1 MEIFLHAHTWIALLT
16 LVFLEVIL
24 GIDNIIFISLVSAK
38 LPEDQQAKARN
49 IGLVMALVMRVLLL
63 MGISYIVH
71 LTNPLFTIDF
81 MNFNHEVSVRDL
93 ILLVGGAFLLA
104 KSTTEIHHKIEGESG
119 EETSSSASKAMG
131 KVILQIVMLDVIF
144 SFDSILTAVGL
155 SDELLLM
162 VIAVVISIIIMM
174 VYAGRISAFIN
185 NYPTLQILA
194 LSFLILIGFM
204 LVLDAFHYEIPKG
217 YIYFS
222 VFFSLTVEMVN
233 IRIRNKRKAKKSEA
247 GA

>member
-1 MEIFLHAHTWIALLT
+1 MEIFLEAHTWIALLT

-38 LPEDQQAKARN
+38 LPHDQQAKARN
-49 IGLVMALVMRVLLL
+49 IGLVLALVMRVLLL

-71 LTNPLFTIDF
+71 LTNPLFTIDV
-81 MNFNHEVSVRDL
+81 MNFTHDVSVRDL
-93 ILLVGGAFLLA
+93 ILFVGGAFLLA
-104 KSTTEIHHKIEGESG
+104 KSTTEIHEKIEGEEHG
-119 EETSSSASKAMG
+119 NSASAPKALG
-131 KVILQIVMLDVIF
+131 RVIVQIVMLDIIF

-162 VIAVVISIIIMM
+162 IIAVMVSIIIMM
-174 VYAGRISAFIN
+174 IYSGRISAFIN
-185 NYPTLQILA
+185 KYPTLQILA

-204 LVLDAFHYEIPKG
+204 LVLDSFHYEIPKG

-222 VFFSLTVEMVN
+222 VFFSLTVEMIN
-233 IRIRNKRKAKKSEA
+233 IRMRKKKSA
-247 GA
+247 VSSKD

>member
-1 MEIFLHAHTWIALLT
+1 MEIFLEAQTWIALLT

-38 LPEDQQAKARN
+38 LPQDQQAKARN
-49 IGLVMALVMRVLLL
+49 IGLVLALVMRVFLL

-71 LTNPLFTIDF
+71 LTNPLFTIDV
-81 MNFNHEVSVRDL
+81 MNFQHEVSVRDL
-93 ILLVGGAFLLA
+93 ILFVGGAFLIA
-104 KSTTEIHHKIEGESG
+104 KSTTEIHEKIDGEEGE
-119 EETSSSASKAMG
+119 EHVTSAPSALGKA
-131 KVILQIVMLDVIF
+131 VVQIVMLDIIF

-162 VIAVVISIIIMM
+162 IIAVIISIIIMM
-174 VYAGRISAFIN
+174 IYSGRISAFIN
-185 NYPTLQILA
+185 KYPTLQILA

-204 LVLDAFHYEIPKG
+204 LVLDSFHYEIPKG

-222 VFFSLTVEMVN
+222 VFFSLTVEMIN
-233 IRIRNKRKAKKSEA
+233 IRIRKKRSSLKS
-247 GA
+247 

>member
-1 MEIFLHAHTWIALLT
+1 MEIFLEAHTWIALLT

-38 LPEDQQAKARN
+38 LPHDQQAKARN
-49 IGLVMALVMRVLLL
+49 IGLVLALVMRVLLL

-71 LTNPLFTIDF
+71 LTHPLFTIDV
-81 MNFNHEVSVRDL
+81 MNFTHEVSVRDL
-93 ILLVGGAFLLA
+93 ILFIGGAFLLA
-104 KSTTEIHHKIEGESG
+104 KSTTEIHDKIEGEEHGS
-119 EETSSSASKAMG
+119 TASAPKALG
-131 KVILQIVMLDVIF
+131 RVIVQIVMLDIIF

-162 VIAVVISIIIMM
+162 IIAVMVSIIIMII
-174 VYAGRISAFIN
+174 YSGRISAFIN
-185 NYPTLQILA
+185 KYPTLQILA

-204 LVLDAFHYEIPKG
+204 LVLDSFHYEIPKG

-222 VFFSLTVEMVN
+222 VFFSLTVEMIN
-233 IRIRNKRKAKKSEA
+233 IRMRKKKSVVSSKV
-247 GA
+247 

>member
-1 MEIFLHAHTWIALLT
+1 MEIFLEAQTWIALLT

-38 LPEDQQAKARN
+38 LPQDQQAKARN
-49 IGLVMALVMRVLLL
+49 IGLVLALVMRVFLL

-71 LTNPLFTIDF
+71 LTNPLFTIDV
-81 MNFNHEVSVRDL
+81 MNFQHEVSVRDL
-93 ILLVGGAFLLA
+93 ILFVGGAFLIA
-104 KSTTEIHHKIEGESG
+104 KSTTEIHEKIDGDEGEDQVK
-119 EETSSSASKAMG
+119 SAPSALGKA
-131 KVILQIVMLDVIF
+131 VVQIVMLDIIF

-162 VIAVVISIIIMM
+162 IIAVIISIIIMM
-174 VYAGRISAFIN
+174 IYSGRISAFIN
-185 NYPTLQILA
+185 KYPTLQILA

-204 LVLDAFHYEIPKG
+204 LVLDSFHYEIPKG

-222 VFFSLTVEMVN
+222 VFFSLTVEMIN
-233 IRIRNKRKAKKSEA
+233 IRIRKKRSSLKS
-247 GA
+247 

>member
-1 MEIFLHAHTWIALLT
+1 
-16 LVFLEVIL
+16 
-24 GIDNIIFISLVSAK
+24 
-38 LPEDQQAKARN
+38 
-49 IGLVMALVMRVLLL
+49 MRVLLL

-71 LTNPLFTIDF
+71 LTNPLFTIDM
-81 MNFNHEVSVRDL
+81 MNFHHEVSIRDL
-93 ILLVGGAFLLA
+93 ILLIGGAFLLA
-104 KSTTEIHHKIEGESG
+104 KSTTEIHHKIEGE
-119 EETSSSASKAMG
+119 EEGHDDKKSASNAMG

-162 VIAVVISIIIMM
+162 IIAVVISIVIMI
-174 VYAGRISAFIN
+174 VYSGRISSFIN
-185 NYPTLQILA
+185 KHPTLQILA

-222 VFFSLTVEMVN
+222 VFFSLTVEMIN
-233 IRIRNKRKAKKSEA
+233 IRIRKRKGKKTLA
-247 GA
+247 